1 MIPLRVSLEGFLS
14 YKEKQVIDFEGS
26 SLWML
31 WGPNAVGKSAI
42 FDAIRFALYG
52 SHRGGRSNVK
62 ELINHYSNRLV
73 VEFDFLSSGLA
84 YRIRRIHP
92 RSGRPARGIFLLEN
106 DSSDPLVVHEIPVSG
121 TESEDDFK
129 DWVLRTIGL
138 NELAFTSS
146 VLLLQGKSEQLLTV
160 EPRDRYTILAEV
172 IDLSRYQRLHEA
184 ADAHRK
190 NHESR
195 VRLLSGQLAAPAMQA
210 ITEESV
216 EAAQLEA
223 DQKDELWRTTQVE
236 VERFTKLLEQ
246 AKQREELVT
255 ELTRKQAALQEIVT
269 LLASEDEIEMNF
281 QAWQALQQVLPSLR
295 QAVEQ
300 RQHIVESQ
308 QRAKALK
315 EQIDSLS
322 ERVLEAQGKRD
333 EVAEQ
338 VCHLAQAIKQ
348 VQQKKEQHQHRL
360 TELAPIIAKLE
371 QVEDFQEQSDELQTQ
386 MRRFSPDIAQRL
398 QEAEKRSEQ
407 LAEID
412 RALPWLR
419 SFALARSGFTTSL
432 AEQKN
437 ARRQAE
443 ALQTKLQELEDTS
456 SQLNAQLLEAQEAER
471 ELFAAKISAH
481 NHYEAS
487 VRNLQRF
494 EDTAVQRV
502 CELCGQEITEEHAA
516 REKERFQLLLELARS
531 LDEEKESLHQKTVE
545 RYEEYN
551 TEFASVNAQMKEVEV
566 ECKQFEDLLR
576 DHQNEAVSH
585 LRQLRE
591 AFGNIQSP
599 FREQI
604 IAFMPAED
612 NTWLETIYP
621 TDSDLQVLQ
630 DEVNRKAAHGGD
642 LRGLRQQ
649 HNEFLSIQ
657 TQITLVEGQ
666 LTQLR
671 ETFDVAQGMRDRDE
685 KSRIDQDLVC
695 FEKEITLRRKDHQQA
710 EKLSQES
717 NENYDTLREDEKA
730 QCTQLTAELAG
741 QEIMTRS
748 LRSSIETL
756 PLDWQ
761 TQAESISTDE
771 LDQLEQ
777 KRDSL
782 APYKPQYEQLA
793 YARKEKVS
801 IEQRIDELCEQIA
814 GYTPEASRPVEEV
827 ERELGCKKVDRDMA
841 DGERSRAGQCLA
853 QLRVQ
858 WEQRVNLE
866 QQKRDAERL
875 HHLYKLLAELLGR
888 SGLQFHLLHEAENVI
903 TDLANGT
910 LSGLSHGRMRLELRR
925 ENEATR
931 ASTEKALDLL
941 VYDRDTGQH
950 AIPINHA
957 SGSQKFRIAV
967 SLALAIGR
975 YSNRTAHHVESVII
989 DEGFGSLDKSGRD
1002 DMIQEL
1008 RTLGQQLARIILVS
1022 HQDDFAAAFP
1032 NRYSFKLVDK
1042 ASCVR
1047 IEVND

>member
-371 QVEDFQEQSDELQTQ
+371 QVE
-386 MRRFSPDIAQRL
+386 
-398 QEAEKRSEQ
+398 
-407 LAEID
+407 
-412 RALPWLR
+412 
-419 SFALARSGFTTSL
+419 
-432 AEQKN
+432 
-437 ARRQAE
+437 
-443 ALQTKLQELEDTS
+443 
-456 SQLNAQLLEAQEAER
+456 
-471 ELFAAKISAH
+471 
-481 NHYEAS
+481 
-487 VRNLQRF
+487 
-494 EDTAVQRV
+494 
-502 CELCGQEITEEHAA
+502 
-516 REKERFQLLLELARS
+516 
-531 LDEEKESLHQKTVE
+531 
-545 RYEEYN
+545 
-551 TEFASVNAQMKEVEV
+551 
-566 ECKQFEDLLR
+566 
-576 DHQNEAVSH
+576 
-585 LRQLRE
+585 
-591 AFGNIQSP
+591 
-599 FREQI
+599 
-604 IAFMPAED
+604 
-612 NTWLETIYP
+612 P
-621 TDSDLQVLQ
+621 T
-630 DEVNRKAAHGGD
+630 
-642 LRGLRQQ
+642 
-649 HNEFLSIQ
+649 
-657 TQITLVEGQ
+657 
-666 LTQLR
+666 
-671 ETFDVAQGMRDRDE
+671 
-685 KSRIDQDLVC
+685 
-695 FEKEITLRRKDHQQA
+695 
-710 EKLSQES
+710 
-717 NENYDTLREDEKA
+717 
-730 QCTQLTAELAG
+730 
-741 QEIMTRS
+741 
-748 LRSSIETL
+748 
-756 PLDWQ
+756 
-761 TQAESISTDE
+761 
-771 LDQLEQ
+771 
-777 KRDSL
+777 
-782 APYKPQYEQLA
+782 
-793 YARKEKVS
+793 
-801 IEQRIDELCEQIA
+801 
-814 GYTPEASRPVEEV
+814 
-827 ERELGCKKVDRDMA
+827 GC
-841 DGERSRAGQCLA
+841 
-853 QLRVQ
+853 
-858 WEQRVNLE
+858 
-866 QQKRDAERL
+866 
-875 HHLYKLLAELLGR
+875 
-888 SGLQFHLLHEAENVI
+888 
-903 TDLANGT
+903 
-910 LSGLSHGRMRLELRR
+910 
-925 ENEATR
+925 ATR
-931 ASTEKALDLL
+931 LFS
-941 VYDRDTGQH
+941 
-950 AIPINHA
+950 
-957 SGSQKFRIAV
+957 
-967 SLALAIGR
+967 
-975 YSNRTAHHVESVII
+975 
-989 DEGFGSLDKSGRD
+989 
-1002 DMIQEL
+1002 
-1008 RTLGQQLARIILVS
+1008 
-1022 HQDDFAAAFP
+1022 
-1032 NRYSFKLVDK
+1032 
-1042 ASCVR
+1042 
-1047 IEVND
+1047 